1 MYKGVTEAILSYN
14 MDPNQNN
21 HKELLP
27 LTEETTNNEQRVQ
40 KKHGN
45 KILNN
50 PKLWIGL
57 VFILLL
63 FITIISLILYSNVY
77 IDEDEHNL
85 TNLSSNGTCSYIG
98 FVSVTN
104 PYLWD
109 LWIKNETLFQERI
122 TSIYSKSTFLNYFFL
137 AAKVNYNS
145 TEEDKSVILHL
156 DFAKP
161 SKSMKYPISI
171 ELLEGLLR
179 QNMYDLEK
187 YERQDSHNLKE
198 SLQVTVISM

>member
-1 MYKGVTEAILSYN
+1 MNEIKVTSFNVRGLNTPAKRHNTACLI
-14 MDPNQNN
+14 
-21 HKELLP
+21 
-27 LTEETTNNEQRVQ
+27 
-40 KKHGN
+40 KKYGT
-45 KILNN
+45 K
-50 PKLWIGL
+50 
-57 VFILLL
+57 ILLL
-63 FITIISLILYSNVY
+63 QETHYKGIRCFSLPDVY

-109 LWIKNETLFQERI
+109 LWIKNETLFQERILCADADRRFRNPTFSNIQKKI

>member
-1 MYKGVTEAILSYN
+1 MA
-14 MDPNQNN
+14 Q
-21 HKELLP
+21 
-27 LTEETTNNEQRVQ
+27 NNEQRVQ

-122 TSIYSKSTFLNYFFL
+122 LCADADRRFRNPTFSNIQKKITSIYSKSTFLNYFFL